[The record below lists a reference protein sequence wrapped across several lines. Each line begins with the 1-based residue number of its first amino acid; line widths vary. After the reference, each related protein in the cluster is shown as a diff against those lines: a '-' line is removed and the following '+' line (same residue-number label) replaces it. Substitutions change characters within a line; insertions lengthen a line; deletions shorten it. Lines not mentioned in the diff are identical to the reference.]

1 MNILKLLGRAALI
14 LIKFLSILVAMVA
27 GIVAFLLI
35 VFANYTTLFWRLV
48 VAILISFILIWL
60 TSEGLKKLEQ

>member
-14 LIKFLSILVAMVA
+14 LIKFLSILVAMVVE
-27 GIVAFLLI
+27 IVAFLLI
-35 VFANYTTLFWRLV
+35 VVANYTTLFWRLV

-60 TSEGLKKLEQ
+60 TNEGLKKLEQ